1 MKKARKGLWMALA
14 SIALLCEGGMLSTR
28 PSVTVALLGL
38 LCAMVGGGIAGYLGA
53 ELDYITLIANRKK
66 GE

>member
-14 SIALLCEGGMLSTR
+14 SIVLLYGGGILSTR

-38 LCAMVGGGIAGYLGA
+38 LCAMVGGDIAGYLGA
-53 ELDYITLIANRKK
+53 ELDLL
-66 GE
+66 